1 MKHSSR
7 RDFLLGAAAAL
18 STGYAAAAES
28 APTAR
33 VHAPWALPPKRP
45 IKVIEN
51 MWIPLNDGTRLA
63 MRLWLPADAD
73 RTPVPVVLEYLPY
86 RKRDGVRTRD
96 QSWAESFTPYGFG
109 FARVD
114 IRGTGESDGVLL
126 GEYLQQEQD
135 DGVEI
140 VAWLAK
146 QPWCDGNIGMRGIS
160 WSGFNTLQIA
170 ARAPPALKAIMSQ
183 CATDNRYTDD
193 AHYAGGALILNNYE
207 WGAEFKQVMV
217 LPPDPELVGDRWRE
231 MWLERLKATPPV
243 LATWLSHQRY
253 DSFWQHGSVAVDH
266 STIKCPAYIVDGQV
280 DAYRDF
286 LPRLLTH
293 LKVPR
298 KGLMGPWGHQYPQL
312 ANPGPGL
319 DWVHEEVRWWSQ
331 WLKGRDTGIMR
342 EPMLRAYMERA
353 TAAEVWPDDVPG
365 RWVAEPAWPSPRI
378 ARMVLFLN
386 ADGLGHA
393 RGPDTVRP
401 CKSQETLGLTK
412 REWFPFN
419 LNIELPKDQTAD
431 DLRSLS
437 FDSQPLERAVEI
449 LGQPVVRIRVKSDQP
464 VAKLAVRLNEVKAD
478 GQSWNVSYGLLNLTH
493 RNGHEIPAPLQV
505 GKVYDV
511 DVPCYFT
518 AHRFEPGSR
527 IRVAVSESLWP
538 LAWPSPRPVTLEI
551 TAGASSLAL
560 PVRPHEA
567 SDQTIDVPMLRN
579 RMQRRVAADPEYLER
594 AQVTI
599 TGPDAQGR
607 VLILKRLR
615 GAPETFPDIGTTVT
629 ESSDRIL
636 SITEGDPNS
645 SVWRVEASTHIQRG
659 DWITTVV
666 AAAELTSTADAFRLQ
681 ESVKAIEGDNTVF
694 ERNWDNRILRDWM

>member
-1 MKHSSR
+1 
-7 RDFLLGAAAAL
+7 
-18 STGYAAAAES
+18 
-28 APTAR
+28 
-33 VHAPWALPPKRP
+33 
-45 IKVIEN
+45 
-51 MWIPLNDGTRLA
+51 MWIVLKDGTRLA
-63 MRLWLPADAD
+63 MRLWLPADSDHA
-73 RTPVPVVLEYLPY
+73 PVPVVLEYLPY

-140 VAWLAK
+140 IAWLAK

-160 WSGFNTLQIA
+160 WSGFDTLQIA

-183 CATDNRYTDD
+183 CATDNRFTDD
-193 AHYAGGALILNNYE
+193 AHYAGGALIFNNYE
-207 WGAEFKQVMV
+207 WGAEFKEVMV
-217 LPPDPELVGDRWRE
+217 LPPDPELVGDRWRS
-231 MWLERLKATPPV
+231 MWLARLEATPPI

-253 DSFWQHGSVAVDH
+253 DSFWQQGSVAVDY
-266 STIKCPAYIVDGQV
+266 SRIRCPAYLVDGQV

-331 WLKGRDTGIMR
+331 WLKGSETGIMN
-342 EPMLRAYMERA
+342 EPLLRAYMESE
-353 TAAEVWPDDVPG
+353 TAAQVWPGDVPG
-365 RWVAEPAWPSPRI
+365 RWVSEKTWPSPRI
-378 ARMVLFLN
+378 ASKMLFLN
-386 ADGLGHA
+386 ADGLGSV
-393 RGPDTVRP
+393 RGPETVLQ

-431 DLRSLS
+431 DRRSLV
-437 FDSQPLERAVEI
+437 FDSQPLGHSVEI
-449 LGQPVVRIRVKSDQP
+449 LGQPALRIRVKSDRP

-478 GQSWNVSYGLLNLTH
+478 GRSWNVSYGLLNLTH
-493 RNGHEIPAPLQV
+493 RDGHETPAALQV
-505 GKVYDV
+505 DQAYDV

-518 AHRFEPGSR
+518 AHTFQPGSR

-538 LAWPSPRPVTLEI
+538 LAWPSPHPVTLEI
-551 TAGASSLAL
+551 TAGASSLSL
-560 PVRPHEA
+560 PVRPREA
-567 SDQTIDVPMLRN
+567 GDQGIDVPLLRD
-579 RMQRRVAADPEYLER
+579 RVQRRVAKDPTYLNR
-594 AQVTI
+594 AQVTV
-599 TGPDAQGR
+599 TGPDTQGR
-607 VLILKRLR
+607 VSIYKRLR
-615 GAPETFPDIGTTVT
+615 GAPETFADIGTTVT
-629 ESSDRIL
+629 EASDRWM

-645 SVWRVEASTHIQRG
+645 SIWRVESSTHIKRD
-659 DWITTVV
+659 DWDTTLF
-666 AAAELTSTADAFRLQ
+666 ATAELGSTAEEFHLR
-681 ESVKAIEGDNTVF
+681 ESIKAIEADKIVF
-694 ERNWDNRILRDWM
+694 ERAWDNKIPRDFL